1 MKQSYLQ
8 ALAVILSLFITALV
22 QPSTDARG
30 GGGHGGGGHSGGGHS
45 GSHAAAGGSR
55 AVAGGPGFVAGR
67 PGSVSGNSRQVAG
80 FGFGR
85 GRGRRGYY
93 NGGNYGESPEE
104 AQAEAF
110 AARQSENPYAN
121 VPQHVNVSNYIK
133 NYSF

>member
-8 ALAVILSLFITALV
+8 ATAVILSLSITALA
-22 QPSTDARG
+22 QSSTYARG
-30 GGGHGGGGHSGGGHS
+30 GGGHGGGGHGGGGHS
-45 GSHAAAGGSR
+45 GSHTVSGGSR
-55 AVAGGPGFVAGR
+55 AVAGGPGFLAGR
-67 PGSVSGNSRQVAG
+67 QGAFSGNSRQVAG

-93 NGGNYGESPEE
+93 SGDNSGQSSEE

-110 AARQSENPYAN
+110 AKRQSENPYAN